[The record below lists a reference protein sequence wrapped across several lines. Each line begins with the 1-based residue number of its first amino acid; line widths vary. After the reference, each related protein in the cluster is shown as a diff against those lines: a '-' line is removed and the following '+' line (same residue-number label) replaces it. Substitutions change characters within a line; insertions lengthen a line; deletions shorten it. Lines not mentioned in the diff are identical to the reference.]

1 MQEGASG
8 ERARG
13 DRMRPAEPPPSVP
26 LPSLRAMGWALQ
38 RGASTLLTTP
48 VGSILLPASQSGKE
62 AALSLDQCCLERW
75 ENVVRIGPVT
85 VPMWWLVLTAS
96 GLMFVAFFQFYLS
109 FALGLAYRSWEYCR
123 PAALVLPTAFVTP
136 PAMLSRYV
144 LQASCILT
152 IFASAGA
159 VLTFLVRASKAAR
172 SALAFGLTPH
182 DVDIAGR
189 VQPEGYGIKGLL
201 LMRLSAHAIYGFVVL
216 LMFEFFDNVLIA
228 EGLDREAEW
237 APFKQAGLLGGYHD
251 LPPHRRW
258 NVISVV
264 VFIKMCEM
272 QSSFAPTSQVFHMWH
287 RGRGRPA
294 FWPRS
299 EKDTVIE

>member
-1 MQEGASG
+1 MQ
-8 ERARG
+8 
-13 DRMRPAEPPPSVP
+13 
-26 LPSLRAMGWALQ
+26 L
-38 RGASTLLTTP
+38 
-48 VGSILLPASQSGKE
+48 
-62 AALSLDQCCLERW
+62 
-75 ENVVRIGPVT
+75 
-85 VPMWWLVLTAS
+85 
-96 GLMFVAFFQFYLS
+96 
-109 FALGLAYRSWEYCR
+109 
-123 PAALVLPTAFVTP
+123 
-136 PAMLSRYV
+136 
-144 LQASCILT
+144 
-152 IFASAGA
+152 
-159 VLTFLVRASKAAR
+159 
-172 SALAFGLTPH
+172 
-182 DVDIAGR
+182 
-189 VQPEGYGIKGLL
+189 EGYSIKGLL

-287 RGRGRPA
+287 RGRGLPA

-299 EKDTVIE
+299 EKDTFIE